1 MPKKPSR
8 YTSSTSLI
16 TSTSAIFGTV
26 CAAKI
31 SPAGARSTSRATP
44 TCCCGSRTRGRSSP
58 PLATASRLWVNSAR
72 IFANAQNARRCSPVS
87 DIPITE
93 KLLLNAGGWQAM
105 KPARELLK
113 SGRVSEAKYEAP
125 LLSGYVREGPKNYRS
140 GLRIKSAI
148 DVENLCSCWE
158 SRSAGKICAHSVAVG
173 LGYLKPPAAVIAAP
187 NEPAMP
193 EAQAGPQF
201 VAADSANAALTT
213 LHVILPPNFAGAWQK
228 GQVMIVVEAEV
239 SRNRTLVSALP
250 KKNTFAVDGADLAL
264 IESLRAVPAI
274 FESGMAILSRDAFL
288 RLLPALQNHSRVTFG
303 KATRATISSA
313 ALRPELLVE
322 SRGAGGIAVKCN
334 FPPNALLLWNATDVW
349 LLQNNEFIRCG
360 EALPAGSTRLIERP
374 LLLDGDRALH
384 FLAFDLPRLR
394 DAFDV
399 RAGEGVRLPEIATA
413 QPIFELR
420 LAGTLNSVTGELMCT
435 YGDRMP
441 IKALAKAQDQ
451 FVFRD
456 PQNADRVLMRNL
468 DAENAAVTRLE
479 QMGFARTD
487 AGGFVLHGQLNV
499 IRFFATD
506 YQRLQRDWKITLTAQ
521 VEKWTGQIERVT
533 PKLEIVGSGQ
543 DWFEVRYS
551 LTTPGGEVFSN
562 ADIQRLLRSG
572 QSQTRLKNG
581 HLAVIDTAGLEDFE
595 QVIRDCDPAQTQPGL
610 YRINRAHAGYVEQT
624 ARELGSAVA
633 DRREALK
640 KFITG
645 RDASPD
651 AKTKLGPLAERLREY
666 QLVGW
671 EWLTRLA
678 ANNLGGI
685 LADEMGLGKTV
696 QTLAF
701 LRAHQGLGPALVVCP
716 TSLVT
721 NWENETR
728 KFTPELKTLVLEG
741 ADRAA
746 RFKSIADVDMVITSY
761 ALLRRDID
769 RLREIK
775 FSTAVLD
782 EAQHIKNPETQNA
795 QAAFALRAKHRF
807 VLTGTP
813 MENSV
818 RDLWSIMNF
827 ALPGYLGNRNDFR
840 ERYELPIARGSA
852 PDVQRRLSRR
862 LQPFLLRRKKRDV
875 AKDLPEKIEQVV
887 PCSLTSHQRAAY
899 DALLREIQQGLGSS
913 GKNVN
918 AGAQRMKML
927 TGLLRLRQVCC
938 DLRLVGI
945 DKEETSAKL
954 DLLDELL
961 EEAIDGEHRVLVFSQ
976 FVSMLHLIRERLEK
990 LEIPFCYLD
999 GSTKQ
1004 RQEIVDRFQ
1013 SDSAIPVFLISLK
1026 AGGVGLNLSTADTV
1040 IHFDPWWNP
1049 AVEAQ
1054 ATDRA
1059 HRIGQTRVVTAYKL
1073 ITRDT
1078 VEEKILRLQEKKR
1091 AAIDAAIDSEEP
1103 LMTGLTTEELEELL
1117 A

>member
-1 MPKKPSR
+1 
-8 YTSSTSLI
+8 
-16 TSTSAIFGTV
+16 
-26 CAAKI
+26 
-31 SPAGARSTSRATP
+31 
-44 TCCCGSRTRGRSSP
+44 
-58 PLATASRLWVNSAR
+58 
-72 IFANAQNARRCSPVS
+72 
-87 DIPITE
+87 
-93 KLLLNAGGWQAM
+93 M

-113 SGRVSEAKYEAP
+113 SGRVSEAKYEPP
-125 LLSGYVREGPKNYRS
+125 LLSGYVREGAKNYRS

-173 LGYLKPPAAVIAAP
+173 LGYLNPPAAVVAVP
-187 NEPAMP
+187 NEPTMP
-193 EAQAGPQF
+193 EAPAGPQF
-201 VAADSANAALTT
+201 VAADSADAALTT

-228 GQVMIVVEAEV
+228 GQIMIVVEAEV

-250 KKNTFAVDGADLAL
+250 KKKTFAVDDADLVL
-264 IESLRAVPAI
+264 IEGLRAVPAI

-288 RLLPALQNHSRVTFG
+288 RLLPALQNHPRVTFG

-322 SRGAGGIAVKCN
+322 SRGEGSIAVKCN
-334 FPPNALLLWNATDVW
+334 FPSNRSRKIDHEHEHELATASPSDGGHEHEEKALILWNATEAW
-349 LLQNNEFIRCG
+349 LLRNNEFVRCG
-360 EALPAGSTRLIERP
+360 EALPAGSTHLIERP
-374 LLLDGDRALH
+374 LLLDGERALH

-413 QPIFELR
+413 RPVFELR
-420 LAGTLNSVTGELMCT
+420 LAGTLSSVTGELMCM
-435 YGDRMP
+435 YGDRAP
-441 IKALAKAQDQ
+441 IKALANAQDQ

-468 DAENAAVTRLE
+468 DAENAAVARLE
-479 QMGFARTD
+479 QIGFARTD
-487 AGGFVLHGQLNV
+487 AGGFVLHGQPNV
-499 IRFFATD
+499 VRFFATD
-506 YQRLQRDWKITLTAQ
+506 YPRLQRDWKVSLTAQ

-581 HLAVIDTAGLEDFE
+581 HVAVIDTAGLEDFE

-651 AKTKLGPLAERLREY
+651 AKTKLGALAERLREY
-666 QLVGW
+666 QLVGF

-721 NWENETR
+721 NWENEAR

-769 RLREIK
+769 TLREIN

-862 LQPFLLRRKKRDV
+862 LQPFLLRRRKRDV

-938 DLRLVGI
+938 DLRLLKVAQASSLHSPPER
-945 DKEETSAKL
+945 KLEARATSETSAKL

-999 GSTKQ
+999 GSTKR

-1026 AGGVGLNLSTADTV
+1026 AGGVGLNLSAADTV

>member
-1 MPKKPSR
+1 M
-8 YTSSTSLI
+8 
-16 TSTSAIFGTV
+16 
-26 CAAKI
+26 
-31 SPAGARSTSRATP
+31 
-44 TCCCGSRTRGRSSP
+44 
-58 PLATASRLWVNSAR
+58 
-72 IFANAQNARRCSPVS
+72 S

-113 SGRVSEAKYEAP
+113 GGRVSEAKYEPP
-125 LLSGYVREGPKNYRS
+125 LLSGYVREGAKNYRS
-140 GLRIKSAI
+140 GLRIKSAL

-173 LGYLKPPAAVIAAP
+173 LGYLNPPAAVTAAP
-187 NEPAMP
+187 VKPAIP
-193 EAQAGPQF
+193 EAPAGPRF
-201 VAADSANAALTT
+201 VGVETADATPTT
-213 LHVILPPNFAGAWQK
+213 LHVILPPNFTAAWQR

-239 SRNRTLVSALP
+239 SRNRTLISALA
-250 KKNTFAVDGADLAL
+250 KDRTFAADDADLEL
-264 IESLRAVPAI
+264 MEGLRAVPAI
-274 FESGMAILSRDAFL
+274 FESGMASLSRDGFL
-288 RLLPALQNHSRVTFG
+288 RLLPALQNHPRVTFG
-303 KATRATISSA
+303 KATRATISST

-322 SRGAGGIAVKCN
+322 SRGDGGIAVRANLSRKIEN
-334 FPPNALLLWNATDVW
+334 PPSQGCGVAGEDEDEEKALLLWNATEAW
-349 LLQNNEFIRCG
+349 MLRNNEFIRCG
-360 EALPAGSTRLIERP
+360 EALPAGSTHLIERP
-374 LLLDGDRALH
+374 LLLEGDRALH

-399 RAGEGVRLPEIATA
+399 RASEGVRLPEIATA
-413 QPIFELR
+413 LPALELR
-420 LAGTLNSVTGELMCT
+420 LAGSPNSVTGELMCT
-435 YGDRMP
+435 YGDRAP
-441 IKALAKAQDQ
+441 IKALANAQDQ

-456 PQNADRVLMRNL
+456 PQNIDRVLMRNL
-468 DAENAAVTRLE
+468 EAENAAVARLE
-479 QMGFARTD
+479 QIGFARTD
-487 AGGFVLHGQLNV
+487 AGGFVLHGQPNV
-499 IRFFATD
+499 VRFFATD
-506 YQRLQRDWKITLTAQ
+506 YPRLQRDWKVILTAQ
-521 VEKWTGQIERVT
+521 VEKWTGEIERVT
-533 PKLEIVGSGQ
+533 PRLEIVSSGQ

-610 YRINRAHAGYVEQT
+610 YRINRAHAAYVEET

-633 DRREALK
+633 DRRAALK

-645 RDASPD
+645 RDAFPD
-651 AKTKLGPLAERLREY
+651 VKTKLGPLAEILREY
-666 QLVGW
+666 QLAGFD
-671 EWLTRLA
+671 WLTRLA

-701 LRAHQGLGPALVVCP
+701 LRAHQGDGPALVVCP

-721 NWENETR
+721 NWENEAR

-741 ADRAA
+741 AGRVA
-746 RFKSIADVDMVITSY
+746 RFNSIAGVDLVITSY

-769 RLREIK
+769 TLREK
-775 FSTAVLD
+775 SFSTAVLD

-795 QAAFALRAKHRF
+795 QAAYALRATHRF

-827 ALPGYLGNRNDFR
+827 ALPGYLGSRNDFR

-862 LQPFLLRRKKRDV
+862 LQPFLLRRRKRDV

-887 PCSLTSHQRAAY
+887 PCSLTSQQRAAY

-938 DLRLVGI
+938 
-945 DKEETSAKL
+945 
-954 DLLDELL
+954 
-961 EEAIDGEHRVLVFSQ
+961 
-976 FVSMLHLIRERLEK
+976 
-990 LEIPFCYLD
+990 
-999 GSTKQ
+999 
-1004 RQEIVDRFQ
+1004 
-1013 SDSAIPVFLISLK
+1013 
-1026 AGGVGLNLSTADTV
+1026 
-1040 IHFDPWWNP
+1040 
-1049 AVEAQ
+1049 
-1054 ATDRA
+1054 
-1059 HRIGQTRVVTAYKL
+1059 
-1073 ITRDT
+1073 
-1078 VEEKILRLQEKKR
+1078 
-1091 AAIDAAIDSEEP
+1091 
-1103 LMTGLTTEELEELL
+1103 
-1117 A
+1117 

>member
-1 MPKKPSR
+1 M
-8 YTSSTSLI
+8 
-16 TSTSAIFGTV
+16 SA
-26 CAAKI
+26 
-31 SPAGARSTSRATP
+31 
-44 TCCCGSRTRGRSSP
+44 
-58 PLATASRLWVNSAR
+58 
-72 IFANAQNARRCSPVS
+72 
-87 DIPITE
+87 IPITE

-113 SGRVSEAKYEAP
+113 GGRVSEAKYEPP
-125 LLSGYVREGPKNYRS
+125 LLSGYVREGAKNYRS
-140 GLRIKSAI
+140 GLRINSAV

-158 SRSAGKICAHSVAVG
+158 SRSAGKICAHSVAVC
-173 LGYLKPPAAVIAAP
+173 LGYLNPPAAAAAVP
-187 NEPAMP
+187 VEPAIP
-193 EAQAGPQF
+193 EAPAGPRF
-201 VAADSANAALTT
+201 VTLETADAVPAT
-213 LHVILPPNFAGAWQK
+213 LHVILPPNFTGAWQK
-228 GQVMIVVEAEV
+228 GQIMIVVEADA
-239 SRNRTLVSALP
+239 SRNRTLISALP
-250 KKNTFAVDGADLAL
+250 KNTTFAADDADLGL
-264 IESLRAVPAI
+264 IEGLREVPAI
-274 FESGMAILSRDAFL
+274 FDSGMATLSRDGFL
-288 RLLPALQNHSRVTFG
+288 RLLPALQNHPRVTFG
-303 KATRATISSA
+303 KTTRAAISSA
-313 ALRPELLVE
+313 ALRPELVVE
-322 SRGAGGIAVKCN
+322 SRRDGGIEVKAN
-334 FPPNALLLWNATDVW
+334 FPTDVMLLWNATDAW
-349 LLQNNEFIRCG
+349 LLQNNEFVRCG
-360 EALPAGSTRLIERP
+360 EALPAGSTQLIERP
-374 LLLDGDRALH
+374 LLLEGDRALR

-399 RAGEGVRLPEIATA
+399 RAGEGVRLPKIATA
-413 QPIFELR
+413 LPVFELR
-420 LAGTLNSVTGELMCT
+420 LAGTLNSVTGELMST
-435 YGDRMP
+435 YGDRAP
-441 IKALAKAQDQ
+441 IKALANAQDE

-468 DAENAAVTRLE
+468 DTENAAVAQLE
-479 QMGFARTD
+479 QIGFARTD

-499 IRFFATD
+499 IRFFASD
-506 YQRLQRDWKITLTAQ
+506 YPRLQRDWKTTLTAQ
-521 VEKWTGQIERVT
+521 VEKWTGEIERVT

-595 QVIRDCDPAQTQPGL
+595 QVIRDRDPAQTQPGL
-610 YRINRAHAGYVEQT
+610 YRINCAHAGYVEQT
-624 ARELGSAVA
+624 ARELGSAVS
-633 DRREALK
+633 DRRAALK

-651 AKTKLGPLAERLREY
+651 AKTKLGPLAEILREY
-666 QLVGW
+666 QLAGF

-701 LRAHQGLGPALVVCP
+701 LRAHQGDGPALVVCP

-721 NWENETR
+721 NWENEAR

-746 RFKSIADVDMVITSY
+746 RFHEIASADMVITSY
-761 ALLRRDID
+761 ALLRRDIET
-769 RLREIK
+769 LREIN
-775 FSTAVLD
+775 FSTVVLD

-795 QAAFALRAKHRF
+795 QAAYALRATHRF

-827 ALPGYLGNRNDFR
+827 ALPGYLGDRKDFR

-852 PDVQRRLSRR
+852 PEVQRRLSRR
-862 LQPFLLRRKKRDV
+862 LQPFLLRRRKRDV

-899 DALLREIQQGLGSS
+899 DALLREIQQGLGGS

-938 DLRLVGI
+938 DLRLVGL

-976 FVSMLHLIRERLEK
+976 FVSMLHFIRERLEK

-1026 AGGVGLNLSTADTV
+1026 AGGVGLNLSAADTV

>member
-1 MPKKPSR
+1 M
-8 YTSSTSLI
+8 
-16 TSTSAIFGTV
+16 
-26 CAAKI
+26 
-31 SPAGARSTSRATP
+31 
-44 TCCCGSRTRGRSSP
+44 
-58 PLATASRLWVNSAR
+58 
-72 IFANAQNARRCSPVS
+72 S

-113 SGRVSEAKYEAP
+113 SGRVSEAKYEPP
-125 LLSGYVREGPKNYRS
+125 LLSGYVREGAKNYRS
-140 GLRIKSAI
+140 GLRVKSAI
-148 DVENLCSCWE
+148 DVENLCSCWQ
-158 SRSAGKICAHSVAVG
+158 SRSAGKICAHSIAVG
-173 LGYLKPPAAVIAAP
+173 LGYLNPPAAVVAAP
-187 NEPAMP
+187 NEPIL
-193 EAQAGPQF
+193 EAPAGPQF
-201 VAADSANAALTT
+201 VAGDSAHAGLTT
-213 LHVILPPNFAGAWQK
+213 LHVILPPNFAGAWQN
-228 GQVMIVVEAEV
+228 GQIMIVVEAEV
-239 SRNRTLVSALP
+239 SRNRTLVSVLP
-250 KKNTFAVDGADLAL
+250 KKKTFAVGDADLAL
-264 IESLRAVPAI
+264 IEGLRAVPAL
-274 FESGMAILSRDAFL
+274 FESGMATLSRDGFL

-303 KATRATISSA
+303 KTTQATISSA
-313 ALRPELLVE
+313 ALRLELLVE
-322 SRGAGGIAVKCN
+322 SRGDGITVKAN
-334 FPPNALLLWNATDVW
+334 LPPNALLLWNATEAW
-349 LLQNNEFIRCG
+349 LLRDNEFVRCG
-360 EALPAGSTRLIERP
+360 EALPPGSTHLIEQP

-413 QPIFELR
+413 RPSFELR
-420 LAGTLNSVTGELMCT
+420 LAGALFGVTAELMCS
-435 YGDRMP
+435 YGDRAP
-441 IKALAKAQDQ
+441 IKALANAQDQ
-451 FVFRD
+451 FLFRD
-456 PQNADRVLMRNL
+456 PQNTDRVLMRNL
-468 DAENAAVTRLE
+468 DAENAAIARLE
-479 QMGFARTD
+479 QIGFARTD
-487 AGGFVLHGQLNV
+487 AGGFVLHGQPNV
-499 IRFFATD
+499 VRFFATD
-506 YQRLQRDWKITLTAQ
+506 YPRLQRDWKVTLTAQ
-521 VEKWTGQIERVT
+521 VEKWSGEIERVT

-581 HLAVIDTAGLEDFE
+581 HIAAIDTAGLEDFE

-610 YRINRAHAGYVEQT
+610 YRINRAHAGYVEET

-651 AKTKLGPLAERLREY
+651 AKSKLGTLAKILREY
-666 QLVGW
+666 QLTGF

-701 LRAHQGLGPALVVCP
+701 LRAHQGVGPALVVCP
-716 TSLVT
+716 TSLLT
-721 NWENETR
+721 NWENEAR

-769 RLREIK
+769 ALREIK

-827 ALPGYLGNRNDFR
+827 ALPGYLGNRSDFR

-862 LQPFLLRRKKRDV
+862 LQPFLLRRRKRDV

-945 DKEETSAKL
+945 DKEEASAKL

-976 FVSMLHLIRERLEK
+976 FVSMLHIIRERLEK

-1013 SDSAIPVFLISLK
+1013 GDSAIPVFLISLK
-1026 AGGVGLNLSTADTV
+1026 AGGVGLNLSAADTV
-1040 IHFDPWWNP
+1040 VHFDPWWNP

-1091 AAIDAAIDSEEP
+1091 AAIDAAIESEEP

>member
-1 MPKKPSR
+1 M
-8 YTSSTSLI
+8 
-16 TSTSAIFGTV
+16 SA
-26 CAAKI
+26 
-31 SPAGARSTSRATP
+31 
-44 TCCCGSRTRGRSSP
+44 
-58 PLATASRLWVNSAR
+58 
-72 IFANAQNARRCSPVS
+72 
-87 DIPITE
+87 IPITE
-93 KLLLNAGGWQAM
+93 KLLLNAGGWQAI

-113 SGRVSEAKYEAP
+113 SGRVSEAKYEPP
-125 LLSGYVREGPKNYRS
+125 LLSGYVREGAKNYRS
-140 GLRIKSAI
+140 GLRIKSAV
-148 DVENLCSCWE
+148 DVENICSCWE

-173 LGYLKPPAAVIAAP
+173 LGYLNPPAAAAAASV
-187 NEPAMP
+187 EPAIS
-193 EAQAGPQF
+193 EAPAGPRF
-201 VAADSANAALTT
+201 VGIETANAAPTT
-213 LHVILPPNFAGAWQK
+213 LHVILPPNFTGAWQK
-228 GQVMIVVEAEV
+228 GQIMIVVEAEV

-250 KKNTFAVDGADLAL
+250 KKSTFAADDTDLGL
-264 IESLRAVPAI
+264 IEGLRAVPAI
-274 FESGMAILSRDAFL
+274 FESGMATLSRDGFL
-288 RLLPALQNHSRVTFG
+288 RLLPALQNHPRVTFG

-322 SRGAGGIAVKCN
+322 SRGDGGIAVRAN
-334 FPPNALLLWNATDVW
+334 FQLSRKKIEQDQDQEQEQEENVLILWNATDAW
-349 LLQNNEFIRCG
+349 MLQNNEFVRYG
-360 EALPAGSTRLIERP
+360 DALPAGSTHLIERP

-413 QPIFELR
+413 LPAFELR
-420 LAGTLNSVTGELMCT
+420 LEGTLNSVTGELMCT
-435 YGDRMP
+435 YGDRLP
-441 IKALAKAQDQ
+441 IKALANAQDQ

-456 PQNADRVLMRNL
+456 PQNADRVLVRNL
-468 DAENAAVTRLE
+468 EAENAAVARLE
-479 QMGFARTD
+479 QIGFARTD

-499 IRFFATD
+499 VRFFASD
-506 YQRLQRDWKITLTAQ
+506 YPRLQRDWKVTLTAQ
-521 VEKWTGQIERVT
+521 VEKWTGEIERVT

-562 ADIQRLLRSG
+562 AEIQRLLRSG

-581 HLAVIDTAGLEDFE
+581 NLAVIDTAGLEDFE

-610 YRINRAHAGYVEQT
+610 YRINRAHAAYVEET
-624 ARELGSAVA
+624 ARELGSGVA
-633 DRREALK
+633 DRRAALK

-651 AKTKLGPLAERLREY
+651 AKTKLGTLAKILREY
-666 QLVGW
+666 QLSGFD
-671 EWLTRLA
+671 WLTRLA

-701 LRAHQGLGPALVVCP
+701 LRAHQGKGPALVVCP

-721 NWENETR
+721 NWENEAR

-746 RFKSIADVDMVITSY
+746 RFKSIAGADVVITSY

-769 RLREIK
+769 TLREIN

-795 QAAFALRAKHRF
+795 QAAYALRATHRF

-862 LQPFLLRRKKRDV
+862 LQPFLLRRRKRDV
-875 AKDLPEKIEQVV
+875 AKDLPEKIEQIV
-887 PCSLTSHQRAAY
+887 PCSLTSQQRAAY

-1013 SDSAIPVFLISLK
+1013 SDAAIPVFLISLK
-1026 AGGVGLNLSTADTV
+1026 AGGVGLNLSAADTV

-1078 VEEKILRLQEKKR
+1078 VEEKILKLQEKKR

>member
-1 MPKKPSR
+1 
-8 YTSSTSLI
+8 
-16 TSTSAIFGTV
+16 
-26 CAAKI
+26 
-31 SPAGARSTSRATP
+31 
-44 TCCCGSRTRGRSSP
+44 
-58 PLATASRLWVNSAR
+58 
-72 IFANAQNARRCSPVS
+72 
-87 DIPITE
+87 
-93 KLLLNAGGWQAM
+93 M

-113 SGRVSEAKYEAP
+113 SGRVSEAKYEPP
-125 LLSGYVREGPKNYRS
+125 LLSGYVREGAKNYRS
-140 GLRIKSAI
+140 GLRIKSAL

-173 LGYLKPPAAVIAAP
+173 LGYLNPSGAATTAPVEPVI
-187 NEPAMP
+187 P
-193 EAQAGPQF
+193 EAPAGPRL
-201 VAADSANAALTT
+201 VAMGTANATPAT
-213 LHVILPPNFAGAWQK
+213 LHLILPPNFPGAWQR
-228 GQVMIVVEAEV
+228 GQVMIVVEAEA
-239 SRNRTLVSALP
+239 SGNRTLVSALP
-250 KKNTFAVDGADLAL
+250 KSATFAADDADLVL
-264 IESLRAVPAI
+264 TEGLRAVPAI
-274 FESGMAILSRDAFL
+274 FESGMATLSCDGFL
-288 RLLPALQNHSRVTFG
+288 RLLPALQNHPRVTFG
-303 KATRATISSA
+303 KATRATISPV

-322 SRGAGGIAVKCN
+322 SRGDGGIEVKAN
-334 FPPNALLLWNATDVW
+334 FAESRGRKIEHEHEEKALILWNATEAWVLRD
-349 LLQNNEFIRCG
+349 NEFVRCG
-360 EALPAGSTRLIERP
+360 EALPAGSTHLIERP
-374 LLLDGDRALH
+374 LLLEGDRALR
-384 FLAFDLPRLR
+384 FVAFDLPRLR

-413 QPIFELR
+413 LPAFELR
-420 LAGTLNSVTGELMCT
+420 LAGTLNSVIGELMCT
-435 YGDRMP
+435 YGDRAP
-441 IKALAKAQDQ
+441 IKALANAQDQ
-451 FVFRD
+451 FVFHD

-468 DAENAAVTRLE
+468 DAENAAVARLE
-479 QMGFARTD
+479 QIGFARTD
-487 AGGFVLHGQLNV
+487 AGGFVLHGQPSV
-499 IRFFATD
+499 VRFFATD
-506 YQRLQRDWKITLTAQ
+506 YPRLQRDWKVILTAQ
-521 VEKWTGQIERVT
+521 VEKWTSEIERVT

-581 HLAVIDTAGLEDFE
+581 HLAVIDTGGLEDFE
-595 QVIRDCDPAQTQPGL
+595 QVIRDCDPTQTQPGL
-610 YRINRAHAGYVEQT
+610 YRINRAHAAYVEET
-624 ARELGSAVA
+624 ARELGSAIA

-651 AKTKLGPLAERLREY
+651 AKTKLGPLAETLREY
-666 QLVGW
+666 QLAGFN
-671 EWLTRLA
+671 WLTRLA
-678 ANNLGGI
+678 ANKLGGI

-701 LRAHQGLGPALVVCP
+701 LRAHQGEGPALIVCP

-721 NWENETR
+721 NWENEAR

-741 ADRAA
+741 AARAD
-746 RFKSIADVDMVITSY
+746 RFKSIAGADMVITSY
-761 ALLRRDID
+761 ALLRRDIET
-769 RLREIK
+769 LRK
-775 FSTAVLD
+775 FNFSTAVLD

-795 QAAFALRAKHRF
+795 QAAYALRANHRF

-827 ALPGYLGNRNDFR
+827 ALPGYLGNRTDFR
-840 ERYELPIARGSA
+840 ENYELPIARGSA
-852 PDVQRRLSRR
+852 PEVQRRLSRR
-862 LQPFLLRRKKRDV
+862 LQPFLLRRRKRDV

-887 PCSLTSHQRAAY
+887 PCNLTSHQRAAY
-899 DALLREIQQGLGSS
+899 DALLREIQQGLGGS
-913 GKNVN
+913 GRNVN

-976 FVSMLHLIRERLEK
+976 FVSMLHLIRERLEQ

-1004 RQEIVDRFQ
+1004 RQEVVDRFQ
-1013 SDSAIPVFLISLK
+1013 GDSAIPVFLISLK
-1026 AGGVGLNLSTADTV
+1026 AGGVGLNLSAADTV

-1078 VEEKILRLQEKKR
+1078 VEEKILKLQEKKR

-1103 LMTGLTTEELEELL
+1103 LMTDLTTEELEELL

>member
-1 MPKKPSR
+1 M
-8 YTSSTSLI
+8 
-16 TSTSAIFGTV
+16 
-26 CAAKI
+26 
-31 SPAGARSTSRATP
+31 
-44 TCCCGSRTRGRSSP
+44 
-58 PLATASRLWVNSAR
+58 
-72 IFANAQNARRCSPVS
+72 
-87 DIPITE
+87 
-93 KLLLNAGGWQAM
+93 
-105 KPARELLK
+105 
-113 SGRVSEAKYEAP
+113 
-125 LLSGYVREGPKNYRS
+125 
-140 GLRIKSAI
+140 
-148 DVENLCSCWE
+148 
-158 SRSAGKICAHSVAVG
+158 
-173 LGYLKPPAAVIAAP
+173 
-187 NEPAMP
+187 
-193 EAQAGPQF
+193 
-201 VAADSANAALTT
+201 
-213 LHVILPPNFAGAWQK
+213 
-228 GQVMIVVEAEV
+228 
-239 SRNRTLVSALP
+239 
-250 KKNTFAVDGADLAL
+250 
-264 IESLRAVPAI
+264 
-274 FESGMAILSRDAFL
+274 
-288 RLLPALQNHSRVTFG
+288 
-303 KATRATISSA
+303 
-313 ALRPELLVE
+313 
-322 SRGAGGIAVKCN
+322 
-334 FPPNALLLWNATDVW
+334 LWNATEAW
-349 LLQNNEFIRCG
+349 RLRGNEFVRYG
-360 EALPAGSTRLIERP
+360 EGLPAGSTHLLERP
-374 LLLDGDRALH
+374 LLLEGDRALH
-384 FLAFDLPRLR
+384 FLAFDLPRLN

-399 RAGEGVRLPEIATA
+399 RAGEGIRLPEIGTA
-413 QPIFELR
+413 LPAFELR
-420 LAGTLNSVTGELMCT
+420 LAGTLNSVTGELLCN
-435 YGDRMP
+435 YGERAP
-441 IKALAKAQDQ
+441 SKALTNAQDQ

-456 PQNADRVLMRNL
+456 PQNSDRVLRRNL

-479 QMGFARTD
+479 QIGFARTD
-487 AGGFVLHGQLNV
+487 AGGFVLHGQPNV
-499 IRFFATD
+499 VRFFATD
-506 YQRLQRDWKITLTAQ
+506 YPRLQRDWKVVLTAQ
-521 VEKWTGQIERVT
+521 VEKWTGDIERVT

-610 YRINRAHAGYVEQT
+610 YRINRAHAAYVEET

-633 DRREALK
+633 DRRAALK

-645 RDASPD
+645 REASPE
-651 AKTKLGPLAERLREY
+651 AKTKLGGLAETLREY
-666 QLVGW
+666 QLAGFD
-671 EWLTRLA
+671 WLTRLA
-678 ANNLGGI
+678 ANHLGGI

-701 LRAHQGLGPALVVCP
+701 LRVHQGAGPALVVCP

-721 NWENETR
+721 NWENEAR

-741 ADRAA
+741 AGRAA
-746 RFKSIADVDMVITSY
+746 RFSSISDTDIVITSY
-761 ALLRRDID
+761 ALLRRDIE
-769 RLREIK
+769 RLREFN

-795 QAAFALRAKHRF
+795 QAAYALRAKHRF

-818 RDLWSIMNF
+818 RDLWAIMNF

-862 LQPFLLRRKKRDV
+862 LQPFLLRRRKRDV

-887 PCSLTSHQRAAY
+887 PCSLTSPQRAAY
-899 DALLREIQQGLGSS
+899 DALLREIQQGLGSA
-913 GKNVN
+913 GRNVN

-945 DKEETSAKL
+945 DKGETSAKL

-976 FVSMLHLIRERLEK
+976 FVSMLHLIQERLEK
-990 LEIPFCYLD
+990 LQMPFCYLD

-1013 SDSAIPVFLISLK
+1013 GDPEIPVFLISLK
-1026 AGGVGLNLSTADTV
+1026 AGGVGLNLSAADTV

>member
-1 MPKKPSR
+1 
-8 YTSSTSLI
+8 
-16 TSTSAIFGTV
+16 
-26 CAAKI
+26 
-31 SPAGARSTSRATP
+31 
-44 TCCCGSRTRGRSSP
+44 
-58 PLATASRLWVNSAR
+58 
-72 IFANAQNARRCSPVS
+72 
-87 DIPITE
+87 
-93 KLLLNAGGWQAM
+93 M

-113 SGRVSEAKYEAP
+113 SGRVSEAKYEPP
-125 LLSGYVREGPKNYRS
+125 LLSGYVREGAKNYRS
-140 GLRIKSAI
+140 GLRIQSAL

-173 LGYLKPPAAVIAAP
+173 LGYLNPPAAVAAP
-187 NEPAMP
+187 PIETAIPQAP
-193 EAQAGPQF
+193 AGPRF
-201 VAADSANAALTT
+201 VALGTADAAPAT
-213 LHVILPPNFAGAWQK
+213 LHVILPPNFTGAWQK
-228 GQVMIVVEAEV
+228 GQIMIVVEADV

-250 KKNTFAVDGADLAL
+250 KTATFAADDADLGL
-264 IESLRAVPAI
+264 IEGLREVPGI
-274 FESGMAILSRDAFL
+274 FESGMATLARDGFL
-288 RLLPALQNHSRVTFG
+288 RLLSALQNHPRVTFG

-322 SRGAGGIAVKCN
+322 SGGEGGIAVRVK
-334 FPPNALLLWNATDVW
+334 FAAGKGRGIDHEHEHDHEHEGEEKALMLWNATEAW
-349 LLQNNEFIRCG
+349 MLRNNEFVRCG
-360 EALPAGSTRLIERP
+360 EELPAGSTQLIERP

-413 QPIFELR
+413 MPAFELR

-435 YGDRMP
+435 YGERAP
-441 IKALAKAQDQ
+441 RKALANAQDQ

-456 PQNADRVLMRNL
+456 PQNADRVLMRDL
-468 DAENAAVTRLE
+468 DAENAAVARLE
-479 QMGFARTD
+479 RIGFARTD

-499 IRFFATD
+499 VRFFASD
-506 YQRLQRDWKITLTAQ
+506 YPRLQRGDWKVGLTSQ
-521 VEKWTGQIERVT
+521 VEKWTGEIERVT

-610 YRINRAHAGYVEQT
+610 YRINRAHAAYVEET

-633 DRREALK
+633 DRRAALK
-640 KFITG
+640 KFIAG

-651 AKTKLGPLAERLREY
+651 AKTKLGPLAETLREY
-666 QLVGW
+666 QLAGFD
-671 EWLTRLA
+671 WLTRLA

-701 LRAHQGLGPALVVCP
+701 LRAHQGDGPALVVCP

-721 NWENETR
+721 NWENEAR
-728 KFTPELKTLVLEG
+728 KFTPELKTLILEG

-746 RFKSIADVDMVITSY
+746 RFKSIGGADIVITSY

-769 RLREIK
+769 TLREVN

-795 QAAFALRAKHRF
+795 QAAYALRATHRF

-827 ALPGYLGNRNDFR
+827 ALPGYLGNRHDFR

-862 LQPFLLRRKKRDV
+862 LQPFLLRRRKRDV

-887 PCSLTSHQRAAY
+887 PCTLTSQQRAAY
-899 DALLREIQQGLGSS
+899 DALLREIQQGLGGS

-1004 RQEIVDRFQ
+1004 RQAIVDRFQ
-1013 SDSAIPVFLISLK
+1013 GDSAIPVFLISLK
-1026 AGGVGLNLSTADTV
+1026 AGGVGLNLSAADTV

-1078 VEEKILRLQEKKR
+1078 VEEKILKLQEKKR

>member
-1 MPKKPSR
+1 
-8 YTSSTSLI
+8 
-16 TSTSAIFGTV
+16 
-26 CAAKI
+26 
-31 SPAGARSTSRATP
+31 
-44 TCCCGSRTRGRSSP
+44 
-58 PLATASRLWVNSAR
+58 
-72 IFANAQNARRCSPVS
+72 VS

-113 SGRVSEAKYEAP
+113 SGRVSEAKYEPP
-125 LLSGYVREGPKNYRS
+125 LLSGYVREGMKNYRS
-140 GLRIKSAI
+140 GLRINTAI
-148 DVENLCSCWE
+148 DVENICSCWE

-173 LGYLKPPAAVIAAP
+173 LGHLKPPGAAVAAP
-187 NEPAMP
+187 NESTMP
-193 EAQAGPQF
+193 EAPAGARF
-201 VAADSANAALTT
+201 VAADSADAALTT

-228 GQVMIVVEAEV
+228 GQVMIVVEAEL
-239 SRNRTLVSALP
+239 SRKRTLVSALP

-264 IESLRAVPAI
+264 IDGLRAVPAI

-288 RLLPALQNHSRVTFG
+288 RLLPALQNHPRVTFG
-303 KATRATISSA
+303 KATRATISST
-313 ALRPELLVE
+313 ALRPELVIE
-322 SRGAGGIAVKCN
+322 SRGEAGIAVRAN
-334 FPPNALLLWNATDVW
+334 FPTKIEQEHEYEHEGKALMLWNATEAW
-349 LLQNNEFIRCG
+349 MLRNNEFVRCG
-360 EALPAGSTRLIERP
+360 EALPAGSTQLIDRP
-374 LLLDGDRALH
+374 LLLDGERALH

-399 RAGEGVRLPEIATA
+399 RAGEGVCLPQIARA
-413 QPIFELR
+413 QPAFELR
-420 LAGTLNSVTGELMCT
+420 LAGTLSSVTGELMCS
-435 YGDRMP
+435 YADRAP

-456 PQNADRVLMRNL
+456 PQKADRLLMRNV
-468 DAENAAVTRLE
+468 DAENAAIARLE
-479 QMGFARTD
+479 QIGFARTD
-487 AGGFVLHGQLNV
+487 AGGFVLHGQPNV
-499 IRFFATD
+499 VRFFATD
-506 YQRLQRDWKITLTAQ
+506 YQRLQRDWKVSLTAH
-521 VEKWTGQIERVT
+521 VEKWTGEIERVT

-572 QSQTRLKNG
+572 QSQMRLKNG

-666 QLVGW
+666 QRVGW

-701 LRAHQGLGPALVVCP
+701 LRAHQGEGPALVVCP

-721 NWENETR
+721 NWENEAR

-746 RFKSIADVDMVITSY
+746 RFKSIADVDIAITSY

-769 RLREIK
+769 TLREIN
-775 FSTAVLD
+775 FPTVVLD

-852 PDVQRRLSRR
+852 PDVQCRLSRR

-899 DALLREIQQGLGSS
+899 DALLREIQQGLSSS

-976 FVSMLHLIRERLEK
+976 FVSMLHLVRERLEK

-1013 SDSAIPVFLISLK
+1013 SDSAIPIFLISLK
-1026 AGGVGLNLSTADTV
+1026 AGGVGLNLSAADTV

>member
-1 MPKKPSR
+1 
-8 YTSSTSLI
+8 
-16 TSTSAIFGTV
+16 
-26 CAAKI
+26 
-31 SPAGARSTSRATP
+31 
-44 TCCCGSRTRGRSSP
+44 
-58 PLATASRLWVNSAR
+58 
-72 IFANAQNARRCSPVS
+72 
-87 DIPITE
+87 
-93 KLLLNAGGWQAM
+93 M

-113 SGRVSEAKYEAP
+113 SGRVSEAKYEP
-125 LLSGYVREGPKNYRS
+125 PSLSGYVREGAKNYRS
-140 GLRIKSAI
+140 GLRINSAI

-173 LGYLKPPAAVIAAP
+173 LGYLNPPAAVVAVP
-187 NEPAMP
+187 NEPTVSEAP
-193 EAQAGPQF
+193 EGPQF
-201 VAADSANAALTT
+201 VAADSADAALTT

-228 GQVMIVVEAEV
+228 EQIMIVVEAEV

-250 KKNTFAVDGADLAL
+250 KKNTFAVDDADLAL
-264 IESLRAVPAI
+264 IESLRAVPTI

-288 RLLPALQNHSRVTFG
+288 RLLPGLQNHPRVTFG

-322 SRGAGGIAVKCN
+322 SRRDGGIAVKSN
-334 FPPNALLLWNATDVW
+334 LPPSALLLWNATDAW
-349 LLQNNEFIRCG
+349 LLQNNEFVRCG
-360 EALPAGSTRLIERP
+360 EALPAGSTHLIEQP
-374 LLLDGDRALH
+374 LLLDGERALH

-413 QPIFELR
+413 RPVFELR
-420 LAGTLNSVTGELMCT
+420 LAGTLNSITGELMCM
-435 YGDRMP
+435 YGDRAP
-441 IKALAKAQDQ
+441 IKALANAQDQ

-456 PQNADRVLMRNL
+456 PQNVDRVLMRNL
-468 DAENAAVTRLE
+468 DAENAAVARLE
-479 QMGFARTD
+479 QIGFARTD
-487 AGGFVLHGQLNV
+487 AGGFVLHGQPNV
-499 IRFFATD
+499 VRLFATD

-521 VEKWTGQIERVT
+521 VQNWTSEIERVT

-562 ADIQRLLRSG
+562 ADVQRLLRSG

-595 QVIRDCDPAQTQPGL
+595 QVIRDCDPAQTRPGL
-610 YRINRAHAGYVEQT
+610 YRINRTHAGYVEQT

-645 RDASPD
+645 RDAPPD
-651 AKTKLGPLAERLREY
+651 AKTKLGTLAEILREY
-666 QLVGW
+666 QLVGF

-701 LRAHQGLGPALVVCP
+701 LRAHQRDGPALVVCP
-716 TSLVT
+716 TSLLT

-746 RFKSIADVDMVITSY
+746 RFKSIADVDMVVTSY

-769 RLREIK
+769 TLREIN

-782 EAQHIKNPETQNA
+782 EAQNIKNPETQNA
-795 QAAFALRAKHRF
+795 EA
-807 VLTGTP
+807 
-813 MENSV
+813 
-818 RDLWSIMNF
+818 
-827 ALPGYLGNRNDFR
+827 
-840 ERYELPIARGSA
+840 
-852 PDVQRRLSRR
+852 
-862 LQPFLLRRKKRDV
+862 
-875 AKDLPEKIEQVV
+875 
-887 PCSLTSHQRAAY
+887 
-899 DALLREIQQGLGSS
+899 ALLREIQQGLGSS
-913 GKNVN
+913 NKNVS

-938 DLRLVGI
+938 DLRLLKVGQASSLPSP
-945 DKEETSAKL
+945 DERKLEARATSDTSAKL

-990 LEIPFCYLD
+990 LEISFCYLD

-1026 AGGVGLNLSTADTV
+1026 AGGVGLNLSAADTV

-1078 VEEKILRLQEKKR
+1078 VEDKILRLQEKKR

>member
-1 MPKKPSR
+1 
-8 YTSSTSLI
+8 
-16 TSTSAIFGTV
+16 
-26 CAAKI
+26 
-31 SPAGARSTSRATP
+31 
-44 TCCCGSRTRGRSSP
+44 
-58 PLATASRLWVNSAR
+58 
-72 IFANAQNARRCSPVS
+72 
-87 DIPITE
+87 
-93 KLLLNAGGWQAM
+93 M
-105 KPARELLK
+105 KSARELLK
-113 SGRVSEAKYEAP
+113 GGRVSEAKYEPP
-125 LLSGYVREGPKNYRS
+125 LLSGYVREGAKNYRS
-140 GLRIKSAI
+140 GLRIKSAL

-158 SRSAGKICAHSVAVG
+158 SRSAGKICAHSIAVG
-173 LGYLKPPAAVIAAP
+173 LGFLNPPAAVMAAP
-187 NEPAMP
+187 VEPAIS
-193 EAQAGPQF
+193 EALAGPRF
-201 VAADSANAALTT
+201 VAIETANAAPTT
-213 LHVILPPNFAGAWQK
+213 LHVILPPNFAGAWRK
-228 GQVMIVVEAEV
+228 GQIMIVVEAEV
-239 SRNRTLVSALP
+239 SRSRSLVSALP
-250 KKNTFAVDGADLAL
+250 KNATFAAADADLAL
-264 IESLRAVPAI
+264 IEGLRAVPAI
-274 FESGMAILSRDAFL
+274 FESGMATLSRDGFL
-288 RLLPALQNHSRVTFG
+288 RLLPALPNHPRVTFG
-303 KATRATISSA
+303 KGTRATISSA

-322 SRGAGGIAVKCN
+322 SRRDGGIAVKPN
-334 FPPNALLLWNATDVW
+334 FPPGALLLWNATDAW
-349 LLQNNEFIRCG
+349 LLQNNEFVRCG
-360 EALPAGSTRLIERP
+360 EALPAGSM
-374 LLLDGDRALH
+374 
-384 FLAFDLPRLR
+384 
-394 DAFDV
+394 
-399 RAGEGVRLPEIATA
+399 PEIATA
-413 QPIFELR
+413 LPAFELR
-420 LAGTLNSVTGELMCT
+420 LAGTLSSVTAELMCV
-435 YGDRMP
+435 YGDRAP
-441 IKALAKAQDQ
+441 IKALANYQDQ

-456 PQNADRVLMRNL
+456 SQNTDRALTRNL
-468 DAENAAVTRLE
+468 EAENAAVAQLE

-487 AGGFVLHGQLNV
+487 AGGFVLHGQINV
-499 IRFFATD
+499 GRFFATD
-506 YQRLQRDWKITLTAQ
+506 YQRLQRDWKTTLSAQ
-521 VEKWTGQIERVT
+521 VQNWSGEIERVT

-551 LTTPGGEVFSN
+551 LTTLGGEVFPN
-562 ADIQRLLRSG
+562 AEIQRLLRSG

-610 YRINRAHAGYVEQT
+610 YRINRAHAAYVEET

-640 KFITG
+640 RFITG

-651 AKTKLGPLAERLREY
+651 VKMKLGRLTETLREY
-666 QLVGW
+666 QLAGF

-701 LRAHQGLGPALVVCP
+701 LRAHQGDGPALIVCP
-716 TSLVT
+716 TSLVI
-721 NWENETR
+721 NWENEAL

-746 RFKSIADVDMVITSY
+746 RFNSIPGVDMVITSY

-769 RLREIK
+769 TLREIN

-795 QAAFALRAKHRF
+795 QAAYALRAIHRF

-862 LQPFLLRRKKRDV
+862 LQPFLLRRRKRDV

-887 PCSLTSHQRAAY
+887 LSSLTSHQRAAY
-899 DALLREIQQGLGSS
+899 DALLREIQQGLGGS

-918 AGAQRMKML
+918 AAAQRMRML

-954 DLLDELL
+954 ELLDELL

-1026 AGGVGLNLSTADTV
+1026 AGGVGLNLSAADTV

-1117 A
+1117 G

>member
-1 MPKKPSR
+1 
-8 YTSSTSLI
+8 
-16 TSTSAIFGTV
+16 
-26 CAAKI
+26 
-31 SPAGARSTSRATP
+31 
-44 TCCCGSRTRGRSSP
+44 
-58 PLATASRLWVNSAR
+58 
-72 IFANAQNARRCSPVS
+72 VS

-113 SGRVSEAKYEAP
+113 SGRVSEAKYEPP
-125 LLSGYVREGPKNYRS
+125 LLSGYVREGMKNYRS

-148 DVENLCSCWE
+148 DVENLCSCWQ

-173 LGYLKPPAAVIAAP
+173 LGYLNPPAAVVAAP
-187 NEPAMP
+187 NEPKMP
-193 EAQAGPQF
+193 EAPAGPRF
-201 VAADSANAALTT
+201 VAADSADAALTT
-213 LHVILPPNFAGAWQK
+213 LHVILPPKFAGAWQK
-228 GQVMIVVEAEV
+228 GQIMIVVEAEG

-250 KKNTFAVDGADLAL
+250 MKNTFAVDGADLVL
-264 IESLRAVPAI
+264 IEGLRAVPAI

-288 RLLPALQNHSRVTFG
+288 RLLLALQNHPRVTFG

-322 SRGAGGIAVKCN
+322 SRGEGGIAVRAN
-334 FPPNALLLWNATDVW
+334 LLPSRGRKIEHEQEEEEEEEEEKSELILWNATEAW
-349 LLQNNEFIRCG
+349 MLQNNEFVRCG
-360 EALPAGSTRLIERP
+360 EALPAGSTHLIERP
-374 LLLDGDRALH
+374 LLLDGERALH

-413 QPIFELR
+413 LSAFELR
-420 LAGTLNSVTGELMCT
+420 LAGTLNSVTAELMCS
-435 YGDRMP
+435 YGDRLP
-441 IKALAKAQDQ
+441 IKALTNAQDQ

-456 PQNADRVLMRNL
+456 PQNIDRVLMRNL
-468 DAENAAVTRLE
+468 DAENAAVARLE
-479 QMGFARTD
+479 QIGFARTD

-499 IRFFATD
+499 IRFFASD
-506 YQRLQRDWKITLTAQ
+506 YLRLQRAWKTTLTAQ
-521 VEKWTGQIERVT
+521 VEKWTGEIERVT

-581 HLAVIDTAGLEDFE
+581 HIAVIDTAGLEDFE

-610 YRINRAHAGYVEQT
+610 YRINRAHAGYIEQT

-633 DRREALK
+633 DRRAALK

-651 AKTKLGPLAERLREY
+651 AKTKLGTLAERLREY

-721 NWENETR
+721 NWENEAR
-728 KFTPELKTLVLEG
+728 KFTPELKTLALEG
-741 ADRAA
+741 AARAA
-746 RFKSIADVDMVITSY
+746 RFKSIAGVDIVITSY

-769 RLREIK
+769 TLREIN

-913 GKNVN
+913 GRNVN

-1004 RQEIVDRFQ
+1004 RQEVVDRFQ

-1026 AGGVGLNLSTADTV
+1026 AGGVGLNLSAADTV

>member
-1 MPKKPSR
+1 M
-8 YTSSTSLI
+8 
-16 TSTSAIFGTV
+16 
-26 CAAKI
+26 
-31 SPAGARSTSRATP
+31 AT
-44 TCCCGSRTRGRSSP
+44 
-58 PLATASRLWVNSAR
+58 
-72 IFANAQNARRCSPVS
+72 
-87 DIPITE
+87 
-93 KLLLNAGGWQAM
+93 
-105 KPARELLK
+105 
-113 SGRVSEAKYEAP
+113 
-125 LLSGYVREGPKNYRS
+125 
-140 GLRIKSAI
+140 
-148 DVENLCSCWE
+148 
-158 SRSAGKICAHSVAVG
+158 
-173 LGYLKPPAAVIAAP
+173 
-187 NEPAMP
+187 
-193 EAQAGPQF
+193 
-201 VAADSANAALTT
+201 
-213 LHVILPPNFAGAWQK
+213 
-228 GQVMIVVEAEV
+228 
-239 SRNRTLVSALP
+239 
-250 KKNTFAVDGADLAL
+250 
-264 IESLRAVPAI
+264 
-274 FESGMAILSRDAFL
+274 LSRDGFL
-288 RLLPALQNHSRVTFG
+288 RLLSALQNHPRVTFG
-303 KATRATISSA
+303 KATRVTVSSTA
-313 ALRPELLVE
+313 MRPELLVE
-322 SRGAGGIAVKCN
+322 ARGDGGIAVKAN
-334 FPPNALLLWNATDVW
+334 FAANRSRKIEDENEKEHDDERRNALILWNATEAWV
-349 LLQNNEFIRCG
+349 LRNNEFVRCG
-360 EALPAGSTRLIERP
+360 EGLPAGSTHLIERP
-374 LLLDGDRALH
+374 LLLEGDRALH

-394 DAFDV
+394 EAFDV

-413 QPIFELR
+413 RPGFELR
-420 LAGTLNSVTGELMCT
+420 LAGSLNSVTGELMCI
-435 YGDRMP
+435 YGERAP
-441 IKALAKAQDQ
+441 IKALANAQDQ

-499 IRFFATD
+499 VRFFATD
-506 YQRLQRDWKITLTAQ
+506 YPRLQRDWKTVLAPQ
-521 VEKWTGQIERVT
+521 VEKWTGEIERVT

-581 HLAVIDTAGLEDFE
+581 NLAVIDTAGLEDFE

-610 YRINRAHAGYVEQT
+610 YRINRAHAAYVEET

-645 RDASPD
+645 RDAAPE
-651 AKTKLGPLAERLREY
+651 AKTKLGPLAETLREY
-666 QLVGW
+666 QLAGFA
-671 EWLTRLA
+671 WLTRLA

-701 LRAHQGLGPALVVCP
+701 LRAHQGKGPALVVCP

-721 NWENETR
+721 NWENEAR
-728 KFTPELKTLVLEG
+728 KFTPELKALVLEG

-746 RFKSIADVDMVITSY
+746 RFKSIAGADLVITSY
-761 ALLRRDID
+761 ALLRRDIET
-769 RLREIK
+769 LREFN

-795 QAAFALRAKHRF
+795 QAAFALRASHRF

-862 LQPFLLRRKKRDV
+862 LQPFLLRRRKRDV

-887 PCSLTSHQRAAY
+887 PCSLTSPQRAAY
-899 DALLREIQQGLGSS
+899 DALLREIQQGLGGSS
-913 GKNVN
+913 KNVN

-938 DLRLVGI
+938 DLRLVGLE
-945 DKEETSAKL
+945 KEESSAKL
-954 DLLDELL
+954 ELLDELL

-976 FVSMLHLIRERLEK
+976 FVSMLHLIRARLEK

-1013 SDSAIPVFLISLK
+1013 GDPAIPVFLISLK
-1026 AGGVGLNLSTADTV
+1026 AGGVGLNLSAADTV

-1059 HRIGQTRVVTAYKL
+1059 HRIGQTRIVTAYKL

-1078 VEEKILRLQEKKR
+1078 VEEKILKLQEKKR
-1091 AAIDAAIDSEEP
+1091 AAIDAAIESEEP
-1103 LMTGLTTEELEELL
+1103 LMSGLSTEELEELL

>member
-1 MPKKPSR
+1 
-8 YTSSTSLI
+8 
-16 TSTSAIFGTV
+16 
-26 CAAKI
+26 
-31 SPAGARSTSRATP
+31 
-44 TCCCGSRTRGRSSP
+44 
-58 PLATASRLWVNSAR
+58 
-72 IFANAQNARRCSPVS
+72 
-87 DIPITE
+87 
-93 KLLLNAGGWQAM
+93 M
-105 KPARELLK
+105 KPARELLT
-113 SGRVSEAKYEAP
+113 SGRVSEAKYEPP
-125 LLSGYVREGPKNYRS
+125 LLSGYVREGAKNHRS
-140 GLRIKSAI
+140 GLRIKSAVDI
-148 DVENLCSCWE
+148 ENLCSCWQ

-173 LGYLKPPAAVIAAP
+173 LGYLNPSMDAATTPVESAIPPAP
-187 NEPAMP
+187 
-193 EAQAGPQF
+193 AGPRV
-201 VAADSANAALTT
+201 VATGNADATPAK
-213 LHVILPPNFAGAWQK
+213 LHVILPPNFTGAWQK
-228 GQVMIVVEAEV
+228 GQVMVVVEAEV
-239 SRNRTLVSALP
+239 SRQRTTVSALQ
-250 KKNTFAVDGADLAL
+250 KDATFAADDADLLL
-264 IESLRAVPAI
+264 IEGLRGVPAI
-274 FESGMAILSRDAFL
+274 FESGMATLSRDGFL
-288 RLLPALQNHSRVTFG
+288 RLLPAMRDHPRITFG
-303 KATRATISSA
+303 KATQAMVASA
-313 ALRPELLVE
+313 VLRLELLVN
-322 SRGAGGIAVKCN
+322 SPRDGAIEVKAIV
-334 FPPNALLLWNATDVW
+334 PLEGNALLLWNATEAW
-349 LLQNNEFIRCG
+349 LLRNHEFVCCG
-360 EALPAGSTRLIERP
+360 EALPAGSTHLIERP
-374 LLLDGDRALH
+374 LQLDGDRALH
-384 FLAFDLPRLR
+384 FLAFDLPRLG

-399 RAGEGVRLPEIATA
+399 RAGEGVRLPEIAPA
-413 QPIFELR
+413 LPAFELR

-435 YGDRMP
+435 YGHRP
-441 IKALAKAQDQ
+441 PFKALANAQDQ
-451 FVFRD
+451 FVFRHLEK
-456 PQNADRVLMRNL
+456 ADRVLTRNL
-468 DAENAAVTRLE
+468 ESENAAVARLE

-487 AGGFVLHGQLNV
+487 AGGFVLHGQPNV
-499 IRFFATD
+499 VRFFATD
-506 YQRLQRDWKITLTAQ
+506 YPRLQRDWKSTLTAQ
-521 VEKWTGQIERVT
+521 VEKWTGEIERVT

-551 LTTPGGEVFSN
+551 LTTPGGEVFPN
-562 ADIQRLLRSG
+562 AEIQRLLRSG

-633 DRREALK
+633 DRRAALK

-651 AKTKLGPLAERLREY
+651 AKTKLGSLAETLREY
-666 QLVGW
+666 QLAGFD
-671 EWLTRLA
+671 WLTRLA

-701 LRAHQGLGPALVVCP
+701 LRVHQGKGPALVVCP

-721 NWENETR
+721 NWENEAR

-741 ADRAA
+741 AARTA
-746 RFKSIADVDMVITSY
+746 RFKSIAAVDLVITSY

-769 RLREIK
+769 TLREIN

-795 QAAFALRAKHRF
+795 QAAFALRAAHRF

-827 ALPGYLGNRNDFR
+827 ALPGYLGHRADFR

-862 LQPFLLRRKKRDV
+862 LQPFLLRRRKRDV

-887 PCSLTSHQRAAY
+887 PSSLTIHQRAAY
-899 DALLREIQQGLGSS
+899 DALLREIQQGLGGS
-913 GKNVN
+913 GKNLN

-961 EEAIDGEHRVLVFSQ
+961 EEAIDGEHRVLLFSQ
-976 FVSMLHLIRERLEK
+976 FVSMLHLIRGRLEK

-1026 AGGVGLNLSTADTV
+1026 AGGVGLNLSAADTV

-1091 AAIDAAIDSEEP
+1091 AAIDAALESEEP

>member
-1 MPKKPSR
+1 
-8 YTSSTSLI
+8 
-16 TSTSAIFGTV
+16 
-26 CAAKI
+26 
-31 SPAGARSTSRATP
+31 
-44 TCCCGSRTRGRSSP
+44 
-58 PLATASRLWVNSAR
+58 
-72 IFANAQNARRCSPVS
+72 
-87 DIPITE
+87 
-93 KLLLNAGGWQAM
+93 M

-113 SGRVSEAKYEAP
+113 SGRVSEATYEPP
-125 LLSGYVREGPKNYRS
+125 LLRGYVREGAKNYRS

-173 LGYLKPPAAVIAAP
+173 LGYLNPPAAVVAAP
-187 NEPAMP
+187 NEPTVP
-193 EAQAGPQF
+193 EAPAGPQF
-201 VAADSANAALTT
+201 VAADSADAALTT
-213 LHVILPPNFAGAWQK
+213 LHLILPPNFAGAWQK
-228 GQVMIVVEAEV
+228 GQIMIVVEAEV
-239 SRNRTLVSALP
+239 SRNRTLLSALP
-250 KKNTFAVDGADLAL
+250 KKKTFALDGADLAL
-264 IESLRAVPAI
+264 IEGLRAVPAI

-288 RLLPALQNHSRVTFG
+288 RLLPTLQNHPRVTFG

-313 ALRPELLVE
+313 AVRPELLVE
-322 SRGAGGIAVKCN
+322 SRGEGGIAVRCN
-334 FPPNALLLWNATDVW
+334 FPPEQKRKIDHEHEQEHEEGEEEKGKSALLLWNATEVW
-349 LLQNNEFIRCG
+349 LLQNNEFVRYG
-360 EALPAGSTRLIERP
+360 EALPAGSTHMIERS
-374 LLLDGDRALH
+374 LLLDGERALR

-413 QPIFELR
+413 QPAFEMR

-435 YGDRMP
+435 YGDRGP
-441 IKALAKAQDQ
+441 IKALENAQDQ

-468 DAENAAVTRLE
+468 DAENTAVARLE
-479 QMGFARTD
+479 QIGFARTD
-487 AGGFVLHGQLNV
+487 TGGFVLHGQPNV
-499 IRFFATD
+499 VRFFATD
-506 YQRLQRDWKITLTAQ
+506 YQRLQRDWKVILTAQ
-521 VEKWTGQIERVT
+521 VEKWTGEIERVT

-543 DWFEVRYS
+543 DWFDVRYS
-551 LTTPGGEVFSN
+551 LTTPGGEVFAN
-562 ADIQRLLRSG
+562 ADVQRLLRSG

-610 YRINRAHAGYVEQT
+610 YRINRTHAGYVEQT

-651 AKTKLGPLAERLREY
+651 AKMKLGTLAERLREY

-701 LRAHQGLGPALVVCP
+701 LRAHQGLGPALVICP

-721 NWENETR
+721 NWENEAR

-769 RLREIK
+769 TLREIN
-775 FSTAVLD
+775 FSTVVLD

-862 LQPFLLRRKKRDV
+862 LQPFLLRRRKRDV

-927 TGLLRLRQVCC
+927 IGLLRLRQVCC

-945 DKEETSAKL
+945 DKEGTSAKL

-976 FVSMLHLIRERLEK
+976 FVSMLHLVRELLEK

-1004 RQEIVDRFQ
+1004 RQEVVDRFQ
-1013 SDSAIPVFLISLK
+1013 SDSAIPVFLVSLK
-1026 AGGVGLNLSTADTV
+1026 AGGVGLNLSAADTV

-1078 VEEKILRLQEKKR
+1078 VEEKILRLQDKKR

>member
-1 MPKKPSR
+1 M
-8 YTSSTSLI
+8 SSTSLI
-16 TSTSAIFGTV
+16 ISARATSATA
-26 CAAKI
+26 CTTKI
-31 SPAGARSTSRATP
+31 SPAGARSTNRVTP
-44 TCCCGSRTRGRSSP
+44 TCCCGSRTHGRSSP
-58 PLATASRLWVNSAR
+58 PLATASRLWVNCAR

-113 SGRVSEAKYEAP
+113 NGRVSEAKYEAP
-125 LLSGYVREGPKNYRS
+125 LLSGYVREGAKNYRS

-173 LGYLKPPAAVIAAP
+173 LGYLKPPAAVVAAP
-187 NEPAMP
+187 NESTIP
-193 EAQAGPQF
+193 EAPACPRF
-201 VAADSANAALTT
+201 VAADSADAALTT

-228 GQVMIVVEAEV
+228 GQIMIVVEAEV

-250 KKNTFAVDGADLAL
+250 KKNTFAVDGADLVL
-264 IESLRAVPAI
+264 IEGVRAVPAI

-288 RLLPALQNHSRVTFG
+288 RLLTALQNHPRVTFG

-322 SRGAGGIAVKCN
+322 SRGEGSIAVKCN
-334 FPPNALLLWNATDVW
+334 FPPNALLLWNATEAW
-349 LLQNNEFIRCG
+349 LLQNNEFVRCG
-360 EALPAGSTRLIERP
+360 EALPAGSTHLIERP

-413 QPIFELR
+413 RPVFELR
-420 LAGTLNSVTGELMCT
+420 LAGTLNGITGELMCT
-435 YGDRMP
+435 YGDRVP

-456 PQNADRVLMRNL
+456 PQNIDRVLMRNL
-468 DAENAAVTRLE
+468 DAENAAVARLE
-479 QMGFARTD
+479 QIGFARTD
-487 AGGFVLHGQLNV
+487 AGGFVLHGQPNV
-499 IRFFATD
+499 VRFFVTD
-506 YQRLQRDWKITLTAQ
+506 YPRLQRDWKVILTAQ
-521 VEKWTGQIERVT
+521 VEKWTGEIERVT

-595 QVIRDCDPAQTQPGL
+595 QVIRDCDPAQTKPGL
-610 YRINRAHAGYVEQT
+610 YRINHAHAGYVEQT

-645 RDASPD
+645 RDAPPD
-651 AKTKLGPLAERLREY
+651 AKTQLGPLAERLREY
-666 QLVGW
+666 QLVGF

-678 ANNLGGI
+678 TNNLGGI

-701 LRAHQGLGPALVVCP
+701 LRAHQRDGPALVVCP

-721 NWENETR
+721 NWENEAR

-746 RFKSIADVDMVITSY
+746 RFKSIADVDIVITSY

-769 RLREIK
+769 TLREIN

-852 PDVQRRLSRR
+852 PDVQRRLARR
-862 LQPFLLRRKKRDV
+862 LKPFLLRRRKRDV

-961 EEAIDGEHRVLVFSQ
+961 EEVIDGEHRVLVFSQ

-999 GSTKQ
+999 GSTKL

-1026 AGGVGLNLSTADTV
+1026 AGGVGLNLSGADTV

-1078 VEEKILRLQEKKR
+1078 VEDKILRLQEKKR

>member
-1 MPKKPSR
+1 M
-8 YTSSTSLI
+8 
-16 TSTSAIFGTV
+16 
-26 CAAKI
+26 
-31 SPAGARSTSRATP
+31 
-44 TCCCGSRTRGRSSP
+44 
-58 PLATASRLWVNSAR
+58 
-72 IFANAQNARRCSPVS
+72 S

-113 SGRVSEAKYEAP
+113 SGRVSEAKYEPP
-125 LLSGYVREGPKNYRS
+125 LLSGYVREGAKNFRS

-173 LGYLKPPAAVIAAP
+173 LGYLNPPAAVVAAP
-187 NEPAMP
+187 NESTIP
-193 EAQAGPQF
+193 EVPAGPRF
-201 VAADSANAALTT
+201 VAADSADAALTT
-213 LHVILPPNFAGAWQK
+213 LHVILPLKFAGAWQK
-228 GQVMIVVEAEV
+228 GQIMIVVEAEV
-239 SRNRTLVSALP
+239 SGKRTLVSTLP
-250 KKNTFAVDGADLAL
+250 KKKTFGVDDADLAL
-264 IESLRAVPAI
+264 IEGLRAVPAI

-288 RLLPALQNHSRVTFG
+288 RLLPALQNHSRLTFG
-303 KATRATISSA
+303 KATQATVSSA
-313 ALRPELLVE
+313 ALRPELMVE
-322 SRGAGGIAVKCN
+322 SRGDGISVKAN
-334 FPPNALLLWNATDVW
+334 FPTDALLLWNATDAW
-349 LLQNNEFIRCG
+349 LLENNEFLRCG
-360 EALPAGSTRLIERP
+360 EALPPGSTQLLERP

-394 DAFDV
+394 DALDV

-413 QPIFELR
+413 RPTFELR
-420 LAGTLNSVTGELMCT
+420 LAGALFSVSGELMCS
-435 YGDRMP
+435 YGDRVP

-456 PQNADRVLMRNL
+456 PQNTDRVLMRNL
-468 DAENAAVTRLE
+468 DAENAAITRLE
-479 QMGFARTD
+479 EIGFARTD

-499 IRFFATD
+499 VRFFATD
-506 YQRLQRDWKITLTAQ
+506 YPRLQREWKTTLTAQ
-521 VEKWTGQIERVT
+521 VEKWSGEIERVT

-581 HLAVIDTAGLEDFE
+581 HIAAIDTAGLEDFE

-610 YRINRAHAGYVEQT
+610 YRINRAHAGYVEET

-666 QLVGW
+666 QLVGF

-701 LRAHQGLGPALVVCP
+701 LRAHQGAGPALVVCP

-721 NWENETR
+721 NWENEAR

-746 RFKSIADVDMVITSY
+746 RFKSIADVDMAITSY

-769 RLREIK
+769 ALREIK

-795 QAAFALRAKHRF
+795 QAAFALRARHRF

-827 ALPGYLGNRNDFR
+827 ALPGYLGNRSDFR

-852 PDVQRRLSRR
+852 PDGQRRLSRR
-862 LQPFLLRRKKRDV
+862 LQPFLLRRRKRDV
-875 AKDLPEKIEQVV
+875 AKDLPAKIEQVV

-1026 AGGVGLNLSTADTV
+1026 AGGVGLNLSAADTV

-1078 VEEKILRLQEKKR
+1078 VEEKILKLQEKKR

>member
-1 MPKKPSR
+1 
-8 YTSSTSLI
+8 
-16 TSTSAIFGTV
+16 
-26 CAAKI
+26 
-31 SPAGARSTSRATP
+31 
-44 TCCCGSRTRGRSSP
+44 
-58 PLATASRLWVNSAR
+58 
-72 IFANAQNARRCSPVS
+72 
-87 DIPITE
+87 
-93 KLLLNAGGWQAM
+93 M

-113 SGRVSEAKYEAP
+113 GGRVSEAKYEPP
-125 LLSGYVREGPKNYRS
+125 LLSGYVREGAKNYRS
-140 GLRIKSAI
+140 GLRIKSAV

-173 LGYLKPPAAVIAAP
+173 LGYLNPPVAAAAP
-187 NEPAMP
+187 VEPGIS
-193 EAQAGPQF
+193 EALAGPRF
-201 VAADSANAALTT
+201 VASETADAPQAT
-213 LHVILPPNFAGAWQK
+213 LHVILPPNFTNAWQR
-228 GQVMIVVEAEV
+228 GQIMIVVEAEV
-239 SRNRTLVSALP
+239 SRNRTLVSALG
-250 KKNTFAVDGADLAL
+250 KKATFLASDADLAL
-264 IESLRAVPAI
+264 IEGLRAVPGI
-274 FESGMAILSRDAFL
+274 FESGMATLARDGFL
-288 RLLPALQNHSRVTFG
+288 RLLPALQNHPRVTFG
-303 KATRATISSA
+303 KATQAKISSDGM
-313 ALRPELLVE
+313 RPELVVE
-322 SRGAGGIAVKCN
+322 SHGDGGIAVKAN
-334 FPPNALLLWNATDVW
+334 FPSDALLLWNATDAW
-349 LLQNNEFIRCG
+349 MLQNNEFVRCG
-360 EALPAGSTRLIERP
+360 EALPAGSTHLIERP

-394 DAFDV
+394 EAYDV

-413 QPIFELR
+413 LPAFELR
-420 LAGTLNSVTGELMCT
+420 LAGTLNSVTGELMCN
-435 YGDRMP
+435 YGDRAP
-441 IKALAKAQDQ
+441 IKALANAQDQ

-456 PQNADRVLMRNL
+456 PHNADRVLMRNL
-468 DAENAAVTRLE
+468 DAENAAVARLE
-479 QMGFARTD
+479 QIGFARTD

-499 IRFFATD
+499 VRFFATD
-506 YQRLQRDWKITLTAQ
+506 YPRLQRDWKVILTAQ
-521 VEKWTGQIERVT
+521 VEKWTGEIERVT

-551 LTTPGGEVFSN
+551 LITPGGEVFSN

-610 YRINRAHAGYVEQT
+610 YRINRAHAAYVEET

-645 RDASPD
+645 RDAPPD
-651 AKTKLGPLAERLREY
+651 AKTKLGPLAETLREY
-666 QLVGW
+666 QIAGFD
-671 EWLTRLA
+671 WLTRLA

-701 LRAHQGLGPALVVCP
+701 LRAHQGEGPALVVCP

-721 NWENETR
+721 NWENEAG

-741 ADRAA
+741 ADRAT
-746 RFKSIADVDMVITSY
+746 RFKSITDVDIVITSY
-761 ALLRRDID
+761 ALLRRDIET
-769 RLREIK
+769 LREFN

-795 QAAFALRAKHRF
+795 QAAYALRAKHRF

-827 ALPGYLGNRNDFR
+827 ALPGYLGNRADFR

-862 LQPFLLRRKKRDV
+862 LQPFLLRRRKRDV

-945 DKEETSAKL
+945 DHDESSAKL
-954 DLLDELL
+954 DLLDELI

-976 FVSMLHLIRERLEK
+976 FVSMLHIIRERLEK

-1013 SDSAIPVFLISLK
+1013 GDPAIPVFLISLK
-1026 AGGVGLNLSTADTV
+1026 AGGVGLNLSAADTV

-1059 HRIGQTRVVTAYKL
+1059 HRIGQTSVVTAYKL

>member
-1 MPKKPSR
+1 M
-8 YTSSTSLI
+8 
-16 TSTSAIFGTV
+16 
-26 CAAKI
+26 
-31 SPAGARSTSRATP
+31 
-44 TCCCGSRTRGRSSP
+44 
-58 PLATASRLWVNSAR
+58 
-72 IFANAQNARRCSPVS
+72 
-87 DIPITE
+87 
-93 KLLLNAGGWQAM
+93 
-105 KPARELLK
+105 
-113 SGRVSEAKYEAP
+113 
-125 LLSGYVREGPKNYRS
+125 
-140 GLRIKSAI
+140 
-148 DVENLCSCWE
+148 
-158 SRSAGKICAHSVAVG
+158 
-173 LGYLKPPAAVIAAP
+173 
-187 NEPAMP
+187 
-193 EAQAGPQF
+193 
-201 VAADSANAALTT
+201 
-213 LHVILPPNFAGAWQK
+213 
-228 GQVMIVVEAEV
+228 
-239 SRNRTLVSALP
+239 
-250 KKNTFAVDGADLAL
+250 
-264 IESLRAVPAI
+264 
-274 FESGMAILSRDAFL
+274 
-288 RLLPALQNHSRVTFG
+288 
-303 KATRATISSA
+303 
-313 ALRPELLVE
+313 
-322 SRGAGGIAVKCN
+322 
-334 FPPNALLLWNATDVW
+334 
-349 LLQNNEFIRCG
+349 
-360 EALPAGSTRLIERP
+360 PAGSTHLIERP

-413 QPIFELR
+413 QPAFELR

-435 YGDRMP
+435 YGDRAP
-441 IKALAKAQDQ
+441 IKALANAQDQ

-456 PQNADRVLMRNL
+456 PQNIDRVLMRNL
-468 DAENAAVTRLE
+468 DAENAAVARLE
-479 QMGFARTD
+479 QIGFARTD

-499 IRFFATD
+499 VRFFATD
-506 YQRLQRDWKITLTAQ
+506 YPRLQRDWKTTLTSQ
-521 VEKWTGQIERVT
+521 VEKWTGEIERVT

-666 QLVGW
+666 QLVGF

-701 LRAHQGLGPALVVCP
+701 LRAHQGDGPALVVCP

-721 NWENETR
+721 NWENEAR

-769 RLREIK
+769 TLREIN

-862 LQPFLLRRKKRDV
+862 LQPFLLRRRKRDV

-954 DLLDELL
+954 DLSTNSSRKRSTANIASSSSASSSRCCTSFANAWRSSRFHS
-961 EEAIDGEHRVLVFSQ
+961 AISTAQPNSVRKSWIA
-976 FVSMLHLIRERLEK
+976 SRA
-990 LEIPFCYLD
+990 IP
-999 GSTKQ
+999 
-1004 RQEIVDRFQ
+1004 RFQ
-1013 SDSAIPVFLISLK
+1013 SS
-1026 AGGVGLNLSTADTV
+1026 
-1040 IHFDPWWNP
+1040 
-1049 AVEAQ
+1049 
-1054 ATDRA
+1054 
-1059 HRIGQTRVVTAYKL
+1059 
-1073 ITRDT
+1073 
-1078 VEEKILRLQEKKR
+1078 
-1091 AAIDAAIDSEEP
+1091 
-1103 LMTGLTTEELEELL
+1103 
-1117 A
+1117 

>member
-1 MPKKPSR
+1 M
-8 YTSSTSLI
+8 
-16 TSTSAIFGTV
+16 SA
-26 CAAKI
+26 
-31 SPAGARSTSRATP
+31 
-44 TCCCGSRTRGRSSP
+44 
-58 PLATASRLWVNSAR
+58 
-72 IFANAQNARRCSPVS
+72 
-87 DIPITE
+87 IPITE
-93 KLLLNAGGWQAM
+93 KLLLNAGGWQAL

-113 SGRVSEAKYEAP
+113 SGRVSEATYEPP
-125 LLSGYVREGPKNYRS
+125 LLSGYVREGAKIYRS

-173 LGYLKPPAAVIAAP
+173 LGYLNPPAAVVAAP
-187 NEPAMP
+187 VEPAIP
-193 EAQAGPQF
+193 DARAGPQF
-201 VAADSANAALTT
+201 VAAETANAASAA
-213 LHVILPPNFAGAWQK
+213 LHVILPPNFTGAWQK

-239 SRNRTLVSALP
+239 SGKRTLVSALA
-250 KKNTFAVDGADLAL
+250 KNKTFAADDADLRL
-264 IESLRAVPAI
+264 IEGLREVPAI
-274 FESGMAILSRDAFL
+274 FESGMATLARDGFL
-288 RLLPALQNHSRVTFG
+288 RLLPALQNHPRVTFG

-322 SRGAGGIAVKCN
+322 SRGDRIEVKAN
-334 FPPNALLLWNATDVW
+334 FPNRGRETDHEHDREHAHEEKALLLWNATDAW
-349 LLQNNEFIRCG
+349 MLRNNEFVRCG
-360 EALPAGSTRLIERP
+360 EALPAGSTHLIERP
-374 LLLDGDRALH
+374 LLLEGDRALH

-394 DAFDV
+394 EAFDV

-413 QPIFELR
+413 LPAFDLR
-420 LAGTLNSVTGELMCT
+420 LAGTLNGITGELICT
-435 YGDRMP
+435 YGDRAP
-441 IKALAKAQDQ
+441 FKALANAQDR

-456 PQNADRVLMRNL
+456 PKNADRVLMRNL
-468 DAENAAVTRLE
+468 DAENAAVARLE

-487 AGGFVLHGQLNV
+487 AGGFVLHGQPNV
-499 IRFFATD
+499 VRFFATD
-506 YQRLQRDWKITLTAQ
+506 YPRLERDWKVSLTAQ
-521 VEKWTGQIERVT
+521 VEKWTGEIERVT

-610 YRINRAHAGYVEQT
+610 YRINRSHAAYVEET

-633 DRREALK
+633 DRRAALK

-645 RDASPD
+645 REAPPD
-651 AKTKLGPLAERLREY
+651 AKTKLGTLAEILREY
-666 QLVGW
+666 QLAGFD
-671 EWLTRLA
+671 WLTRLA

-701 LRAHQGLGPALVVCP
+701 LRAHQGKGPALIVCP

-721 NWENETR
+721 NWENEAR
-728 KFTPELKTLVLEG
+728 KFTPELKTLALEG

-746 RFKSIADVDMVITSY
+746 RFQEIAGADMVITSY

-769 RLREIK
+769 TLRETN

-795 QAAFALRAKHRF
+795 QAAYALRANHRF

-827 ALPGYLGNRNDFR
+827 ALPGYLGDRKDFR

-862 LQPFLLRRKKRDV
+862 LQPFLLRRRKRDV

-887 PCSLTSHQRAAY
+887 LSSLTNHQRAAY
-899 DALLREIQQGLGSS
+899 DALLREIQTGLGSA
-913 GKNVN
+913 GQKVN

-945 DKEETSAKL
+945 DKEESSAKL

-976 FVSMLHLIRERLEK
+976 FVSMLHIIRERLEK

-999 GSTKQ
+999 GSTKK

-1013 SDSAIPVFLISLK
+1013 GDAAIPVFLISLK
-1026 AGGVGLNLSTADTV
+1026 AGGVGLNLSAADTV